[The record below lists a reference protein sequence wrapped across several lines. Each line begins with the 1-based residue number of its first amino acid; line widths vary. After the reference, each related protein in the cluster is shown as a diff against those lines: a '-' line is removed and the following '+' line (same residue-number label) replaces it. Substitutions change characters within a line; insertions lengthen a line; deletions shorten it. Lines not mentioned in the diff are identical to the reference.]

1 MRENCFLLSVML
13 FSLFGYSQM
22 EGIAPNVENQC
33 GSHSNNV
40 NFSTLTTE
48 FLCDIGAAGNA
59 GVVFINDQFWVS
71 AWQSNNIHV
80 LSNTGVF
87 IETFQVAGLSGIRSM
102 TTDGIN
108 VYCGTASTSIYVVDP
123 ITKTLTSIISIT
135 TTSNATARFFAN
147 DSSPAGATSSLAGGL
162 FISTDVISGETIL
175 VGVSQATPS
184 NFLYRMN
191 VNTLSS
197 PSVDFSNFK
206 LYPNPVK
213 DSFVISYKDE
223 NMLNVSI
230 HNLLGKQV
238 MKTKISS
245 SIETVD
251 VSNLS
256 KGTYIVSIN
265 SDNVHE
271 SFKIIKE

>member
-1 MRENCFLLSVML
+1 MWNSKYIYLCCR
-13 FSLFGYSQM
+13 
-22 EGIAPNVENQC
+22 
-33 GSHSNNV
+33 SNNKNTYIY
-40 NFSTLTTE
+40 NF
-48 FLCDIGAAGNA
+48 N
-59 GVVFINDQFWVS
+59 N
-71 AWQSNNIHV
+71 NNIKC
-80 LSNTGVF
+80 NCK
-87 IETFQVAGLSGIRSM
+87 I
-102 TTDGIN
+102 
-108 VYCGTASTSIYVVDP
+108 
-123 ITKTLTSIISIT
+123 
-135 TTSNATARFFAN
+135 FAN

-162 FISTDVISGETIL
+162 FISTDVILGETIL

-184 NFLYRMN
+184 NFLYGMN

-197 PSVDFSNFK
+197 SSVNFSNFK

>member
-1 MRENCFLLSVML
+1 MYDIGAS
-13 FSLFGYSQM
+13 
-22 EGIAPNVENQC
+22 
-33 GSHSNNV
+33 
-40 NFSTLTTE
+40 
-48 FLCDIGAAGNA
+48 IGAAGNA

-71 AWQSNNIHV
+71 AWQSNNIYV
-80 LSNTGVF
+80 LSNTGAFVE
-87 IETFQVAGLSGIRSM
+87 IFQVAGLSGTRFM

-108 VYCGTASTSIYVVDP
+108 VYCGAASISIYVVDP
-123 ITKTLTSIISIT
+123 ITKTLTSTISIT
-135 TTSNATARFFAN
+135 TTSNATARFCAN
-147 DSSPAGATSSLAGGL
+147 NSSPAGATSSLAGGL
-162 FISTDVISGETIL
+162 FISTDVILGETIL
-175 VGVSQATPS
+175 VGVSQATSS
-184 NFLYRMN
+184 NFLYGMD
-191 VNTLSS
+191 VNTFSNLS
-197 PSVDFSNFK
+197 VNFSNFK

-245 SIETVD
+245 SIEIVD

>member
-1 MRENCFLLSVML
+1 
-13 FSLFGYSQM
+13 
-22 EGIAPNVENQC
+22 
-33 GSHSNNV
+33 
-40 NFSTLTTE
+40 
-48 FLCDIGAAGNA
+48 
-59 GVVFINDQFWVS
+59 
-71 AWQSNNIHV
+71 
-80 LSNTGVF
+80 
-87 IETFQVAGLSGIRSM
+87 
-102 TTDGIN
+102 
-108 VYCGTASTSIYVVDP
+108 
-123 ITKTLTSIISIT
+123 
-135 TTSNATARFFAN
+135 
-147 DSSPAGATSSLAGGL
+147 
-162 FISTDVISGETIL
+162 
-175 VGVSQATPS
+175 
-184 NFLYRMN
+184 MN

-197 PSVDFSNFK
+197 SSVNFSNFK